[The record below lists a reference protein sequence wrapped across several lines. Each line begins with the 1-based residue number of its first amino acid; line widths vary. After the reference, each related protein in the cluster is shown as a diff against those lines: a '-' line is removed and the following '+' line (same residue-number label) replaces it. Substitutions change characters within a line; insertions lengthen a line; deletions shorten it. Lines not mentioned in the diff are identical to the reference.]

1 MREEIPKMYMEEEIL
16 DEEIIPI
23 RDIKKDAAL
32 EIKQTNKVNDKL
44 KEVMQA
50 AKTVER
56 KRNQLMKALDGFET
70 KDRNLSAA
78 IDPLKDK
85 ELAAM
90 MPEKDKLRVYW
101 RDYDGKLHPI
111 QDYTKKDIEKEGNV
125 VSFIAKHLRP
135 TYGDFAYEVYMLK
148 ADGTEIPHSSVPSS
162 KPKSNDKDPSNA
174 MLKTVLEY
182 LDKNKLEQQPQADNF
197 DNMLKFVQTVQGS
210 NSTKNGF
217 DIGQLLAI
225 PLIKDIIRNLKDE
238 PVVQNSGIN
247 QLLLQ
252 VADRLDKLE
261 KEPQSLPQPI
271 PIALPERHETN
282 PADLMNAFAD
292 ALSKLRPPE
301 QLQPQVLEQPEK
313 IGIKEILEIVDRL
326 KPQQITE
333 EKKPAFSFKDVL
345 EYIPAAT
352 KIMDQ
357 LSGKEMLERQ
367 LTDMKEELRH
377 LRDLPKLE
385 VKERSP
391 KDVLREFAE
400 LKELVYRIAGA
411 PQEGSRMPESFWD
424 FANNLLGNIPAIA
437 SSIGD
442 LVNSVKRNELQNR
455 VQTQSTR
462 QLNNT
467 GRKGEIRRTQPQQEQ
482 IVEKELEI
490 PEECESDIAEL
501 NKAENESDIIA
512 ACMGLLI
519 KLANQE
525 QWKGYISILLSRAQK
540 GNKEGVTAWIDGLI
554 SSIKG
559 SGEINE
565 EVERK
570 TITALNNH
578 IDGIMTALAT
588 VKG

>member
-1 MREEIPKMYMEEEIL
+1 MREEIPKMYIEEEIS

-23 RDIKKDAAL
+23 RDLKKDAAL

-78 IDPLKDK
+78 IDPMKDK

-101 RDYDGKLHPI
+101 RDFDGKLHPI

-162 KPKSNDKDPSNA
+162 KPKTSSDKDPSNA

-182 LDKNKLEQQPQADNF
+182 LDKSKPEQPQVDNF

-210 NSTKNGF
+210 SNTKNGF

-238 PVVQNSGIN
+238 PVAQNSGIN
-247 QLLLQ
+247 QLLIQ

-261 KEPQSLPQPI
+261 KEPQPQPI
-271 PIALPERHETN
+271 LPMQPERHETN

-301 QLQPQVLEQPEK
+301 QPQPQVLEQPER

-326 KPQQITE
+326 KPQQPTE
-333 EKKPAFSFKDVL
+333 EKKPAFNFKDML

-352 KIMDQ
+352 KIVDQ

-367 LTDMKEELRH
+367 LADMKEELRH
-377 LRDLPKLE
+377 LRETPKQE

-437 SSIGD
+437 TSIGD
-442 LVNSVKRNELQNR
+442 LVSSVKRNELQNKI
-455 VQTQSTR
+455 QQPAR

-467 GRKGEIRRTQPQQEQ
+467 GRRREIRQAQPQQEQ

-490 PEECESDIAEL
+490 PEECENDIIEL
-501 NKAENESDIIA
+501 SKAENESDIIA

-525 QWKGYISILLSRAQK
+525 QWKKYISILLTRAQK
-540 GNKEGVTAWIDGLI
+540 GNKEGVMAWINGLI
-554 SSIKG
+554 NSLKESSSIT
-559 SGEINE
+559 E
-565 EVERK
+565 EVETRIM
-570 TITALNNH
+570 TTLNNH
-578 IDGIMTALAT
+578 VDGIVTALAT